1 MVKKKLRILSRIFTV
16 LYLVLSC
23 VVFSCNNYDC
33 RDNRLIV
40 STGIDP
46 ENNIDTVYFL
56 IDNSSRDVIYY
67 AGWDPIEENF
77 VTEEYQIF
85 IEENIMQELDIEADE
100 CFEVV
105 LDKEIVFIKNRKV
118 VYHDAWHKK
127 LDIHGYLYPE
137 GLVFFAGDC
146 FYTNK
151 ENAKFKAKKNEP
163 GYLILEKIE

>member
-1 MVKKKLRILSRIFTV
+1 M

-85 IEENIMQELDIEADE
+85 IEENIMQEFYDFILVYDMKTKILYKAYNIWEHHIQPKTLGLIIERG
-100 CFEVV
+100 
-105 LDKEIVFIKNRKV
+105 LSPYEIGNVDLINNQIELIFIDGNKV
-118 VYHDAWHKK
+118 Q
-127 LDIHGYLYPE
+127 LQ
-137 GLVFFAGDC
+137 
-146 FYTNK
+146 
-151 ENAKFKAKKNEP
+151 
-163 GYLILEKIE
+163 LEKQKRCRK

>member
-85 IEENIMQELDIEADE
+85 IEENIMQEFYDFILVYDMKTKILYKAYNIWEHHIQPKTLGLIIERG
-100 CFEVV
+100 
-105 LDKEIVFIKNRKV
+105 LSPYEIGNVDLINNQIELIFIDGNKV
-118 VYHDAWHKK
+118 Q
-127 LDIHGYLYPE
+127 LQ
-137 GLVFFAGDC
+137 
-146 FYTNK
+146 
-151 ENAKFKAKKNEP
+151 
-163 GYLILEKIE
+163 LEKQKRCRK

>member
-56 IDNSSRDVIYY
+56 IDNSFRDVIYY
-67 AGWDPIEENF
+67 AGWDHIEENF
-77 VTEEYQIF
+77 VTDEYQIF
-85 IEENIMQELDIEADE
+85 IEENIMQEFYDFILVYDMKTKILYKAYNIWEHHIQPKTLGLIIERG
-100 CFEVV
+100 
-105 LDKEIVFIKNRKV
+105 LSPYEIGNVDLINNQIELIFIDGNKV
-118 VYHDAWHKK
+118 Q
-127 LDIHGYLYPE
+127 LQ
-137 GLVFFAGDC
+137 
-146 FYTNK
+146 
-151 ENAKFKAKKNEP
+151 
-163 GYLILEKIE
+163 LEKQKRCRK

>member
-1 MVKKKLRILSRIFTV
+1 M

-77 VTEEYQIF
+77 VTDECQIF
-85 IEENIMQELDIEADE
+85 IEENIMQEFYDFILVYDMKTKILYKAYNIWEHHIQPKTLGLIIERG
-100 CFEVV
+100 
-105 LDKEIVFIKNRKV
+105 LSPYEIGNVDLINNQIELIFIDGNKV
-118 VYHDAWHKK
+118 Q
-127 LDIHGYLYPE
+127 LQ
-137 GLVFFAGDC
+137 
-146 FYTNK
+146 
-151 ENAKFKAKKNEP
+151 
-163 GYLILEKIE
+163 LEKQKRCRK

>member
-1 MVKKKLRILSRIFTV
+1 M

-85 IEENIMQELDIEADE
+85 IEENIMQEFYDFILVYDMKTKILCKAYNIWEHHIQPKTLGLIIERG
-100 CFEVV
+100 
-105 LDKEIVFIKNRKV
+105 LSPYEIGNVDLINNQIELIFIDGNKV
-118 VYHDAWHKK
+118 Q
-127 LDIHGYLYPE
+127 LQ
-137 GLVFFAGDC
+137 
-146 FYTNK
+146 
-151 ENAKFKAKKNEP
+151 
-163 GYLILEKIE
+163 LEKQKRCRK

>member
-85 IEENIMQELDIEADE
+85 IEENLMQEFYDFILVYDMKTKILYKAYNIWEHHIQPKTLGLIIERG
-100 CFEVV
+100 
-105 LDKEIVFIKNRKV
+105 LSPYEIGNVDLINNQIELIFIDGNKV
-118 VYHDAWHKK
+118 Q
-127 LDIHGYLYPE
+127 LQ
-137 GLVFFAGDC
+137 
-146 FYTNK
+146 
-151 ENAKFKAKKNEP
+151 
-163 GYLILEKIE
+163 LEKQKRCRK

>member
-77 VTEEYQIF
+77 VTDEYQIF
-85 IEENIMQELDIEADE
+85 IEENIMQEFYDFILVYDMKTKILYKAYNIWEHHIQPKTLGLIIERG
-100 CFEVV
+100 
-105 LDKEIVFIKNRKV
+105 LSPYEIGNVDLINNQIELIFIDGNKV
-118 VYHDAWHKK
+118 Q
-127 LDIHGYLYPE
+127 LQ
-137 GLVFFAGDC
+137 
-146 FYTNK
+146 
-151 ENAKFKAKKNEP
+151 
-163 GYLILEKIE
+163 LEKQKRGRK

>member
-77 VTEEYQIF
+77 VTDEYQIF
-85 IEENIMQELDIEADE
+85 IEENIMQEFYDFILVYDMKTKILYKAYNIWEHHIQPKTLGLIIERG
-100 CFEVV
+100 
-105 LDKEIVFIKNRKV
+105 LSPYEIGNVDLINNQIELIFIDGNKV
-118 VYHDAWHKK
+118 Q
-127 LDIHGYLYPE
+127 LQ
-137 GLVFFAGDC
+137 
-146 FYTNK
+146 
-151 ENAKFKAKKNEP
+151 
-163 GYLILEKIE
+163 LEKQKRCRK

>member
-77 VTEEYQIF
+77 VTDEYQIF
-85 IEENIMQELDIEADE
+85 IEENIMQEFYDFILVYDMKTKILYKAYNIWEHHIQPKTLGLIIERG
-100 CFEVV
+100 
-105 LDKEIVFIKNRKV
+105 LSPYEIGNVDLINNQIELIFIDGNKV
-118 VYHDAWHKK
+118 Q
-127 LDIHGYLYPE
+127 LQ
-137 GLVFFAGDC
+137 
-146 FYTNK
+146 
-151 ENAKFKAKKNEP
+151 
-163 GYLILEKIE
+163 LEKQIRCRK

>member
-1 MVKKKLRILSRIFTV
+1 MVEKKLRILSRIFTV

-77 VTEEYQIF
+77 VTDEYQIF
-85 IEENIMQELDIEADE
+85 IEENIMQEFYDFILVYDMKTKILYKAYNIWEHHIQPKTLGLIIERGLFLYWSGNVDLINNQIE
-100 CFEVV
+100 
-105 LDKEIVFIKNRKV
+105 LIFIDGNKV
-118 VYHDAWHKK
+118 Q
-127 LDIHGYLYPE
+127 LQ
-137 GLVFFAGDC
+137 
-146 FYTNK
+146 
-151 ENAKFKAKKNEP
+151 
-163 GYLILEKIE
+163 LEKQKRCRK